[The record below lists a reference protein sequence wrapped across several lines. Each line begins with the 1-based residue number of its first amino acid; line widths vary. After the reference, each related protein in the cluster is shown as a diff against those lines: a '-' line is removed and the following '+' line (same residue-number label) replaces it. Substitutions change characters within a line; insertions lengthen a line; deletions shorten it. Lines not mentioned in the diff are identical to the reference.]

1 MDAAELAAFMDAAFG
16 TTLGWTIE
24 DVDGTGVR
32 IRQPVDSGRDLR
44 PGGTV
49 SGPVL
54 MGLADGAAY
63 VAVLSR
69 IGPQA
74 LAVTSNLN
82 INFLRRPRP
91 GDLVARATLLK
102 VGRTL
107 ALVDVL
113 LHCDTGGPD
122 DLDRPVAQAVVTYSM
137 ALVDGAG
144 TGGPT

>member
-16 TTLGWTIE
+16 TTLGWSIE
-24 DVDGTGVR
+24 DVDGTGVTV
-32 IRQPVDSGRDLR
+32 RQPVDPDRDLR
-44 PGGTV
+44 PGRTV

-82 INFLRRPRP
+82 INFLRRPQP
-91 GDLVARATLLK
+91 AELVAEARLLK

-113 LHCDTGGPD
+113 LYCDAGGPD
-122 DLDRPVAQAVVTYSM
+122 DLDRPVAQATVTYSM
-137 ALVDGAG
+137 ALLDGAG
-144 TGGPT
+144 TGGPA